1 MREFM
6 ILVGQIFL
14 ISCIQSIIELFIDL
28 SEKPLQKKI
37 LNIACFVGGLYLL
50 LQFVSNH
57 LFPEITQI
65 VRVHF

>member
-14 ISCIQSIIELFIDL
+14 ISCIQSIVELFID
-28 SEKPLQKKI
+28 EKSHLRKI
-37 LNIACFVGGLYLL
+37 LNIACFMGGLYLL
-50 LQFVSNH
+50 LQFVFNY

-65 VRVHF
+65 VRVYF

>member
-6 ILVGQIFL
+6 ILIGQIFL
-14 ISCIQSIIELFIDL
+14 ISCIQSIVELFVDL

-37 LNIACFVGGLYLL
+37 LNIACFLGGLYLL
-50 LQFVSNH
+50 LQFVFDH

-65 VRVHF
+65 VRVYF

>member
-14 ISCIQSIIELFIDL
+14 IVCIQAVLELFINL
-28 SEKPLQKKI
+28 SQRPLLKGI
-37 LNIACFVGGLYLL
+37 LDIACFVGGLYLL
-50 LQFVSNH
+50 LQFVFGH

-65 VRVHF
+65 VRVYF